1 MKLLK
6 VSAYNF
12 KNCADNVTIDFIA
25 RSKKTSED
33 KLYELQKIDEDLYVY
48 NTMAF
53 VGKNASGKT
62 TALELLDCCY
72 SILGDFRLENKE
84 YSYDNVKLDIVFYH
98 ESYIYRY
105 VTDLAED
112 TSLGNKAVFRNQ
124 KLYKKRYYKS
134 YVKEIYSENDFV
146 EVGNLGDL
154 PEDTSSVFFILKKR
168 TTRALYFDC
177 NGSGVDTFQLLFKA
191 MKNYKIS
198 DKILKNILSI
208 FDDKILDL
216 KMLDDANYKLILK
229 HGEKTV
235 SDKELIHFLSSGTT
249 KGILLYIMAVASLEM
264 GFDLIV
270 DEIENHFHKTLGENL
285 IGLYKDMA
293 VNKHKASLVFSTHY
307 CELLDLFGR
316 QDNIWI
322 CKATPMIEF
331 SNLYSEYG
339 VRPELL
345 KSKQFYCNI
354 FDTAVNYNEL
364 MKFKRSLM

>member
-134 YVKEIYSENDFV
+134 YVKEIYSENDFA

-154 PEDTSSVFFILKKR
+154 PDVRSCVFF
-168 TTRALYFDC
+168 F
-177 NGSGVDTFQLLFKA
+177 
-191 MKNYKIS
+191 
-198 DKILKNILSI
+198 
-208 FDDKILDL
+208 
-216 KMLDDANYKLILK
+216 
-229 HGEKTV
+229 
-235 SDKELIHFLSSGTT
+235 
-249 KGILLYIMAVASLEM
+249 
-264 GFDLIV
+264 
-270 DEIENHFHKTLGENL
+270 
-285 IGLYKDMA
+285 
-293 VNKHKASLVFSTHY
+293 VFY
-307 CELLDLFGR
+307 
-316 QDNIWI
+316 
-322 CKATPMIEF
+322 
-331 SNLYSEYG
+331 
-339 VRPELL
+339 
-345 KSKQFYCNI
+345 
-354 FDTAVNYNEL
+354 
-364 MKFKRSLM
+364 